1 MPVKFLISWRYRRQ
15 FEVHDEKVSRCRE
28 NFRSPEPDP
37 TPSGPPSIRSSRRSR
52 VPSGTPVRIVRSEI
66 LPVKPRSPPS
76 GSRSPI
82 LCDRSS
88 GTVAGRRR
96 CSVSATRRSAA
107 RLRKQASIAR

>member
-52 VPSGTPVRIVRSEI
+52 VPSGHAGADRTLGDIAREASLAAERVAIVDTLRQ
-66 LPVKPRSPPS
+66 VQWN
-76 GSRSPI
+76 
-82 LCDRSS
+82 
-88 GTVAGRRR
+88 RRR
-96 CSVSATRRSAA
+96 AAQMLGVCYKTLRSKIKEAGID
-107 RLRKQASIAR
+107 RP